1 MAIEGWTRRE
11 FFKRA
16 GAAGAVAIGGPVLL
30 SGCEQTGGGGEGGE
44 DALSAAR
51 SSNSIRIGIANEQPY
66 GFADEGGNTTG
77 EAPSVARAVFKAMG
91 IDETQASV
99 VPFDQLI
106 PGLNARQFDV
116 VSAGMFITPERC
128 QQAAFSIP
136 DYTALAALLVA
147 KGNPKGL
154 QDFADVA
161 EKKAKIA
168 VLSGAVEKGYAEG
181 AGVSGGQITTLDTQD
196 NMLRAVADK
205 RVDCAALTDISLQ
218 WLVKQN
224 PGQPVEVTESFTP
237 KDEKGEEVVSAGGF
251 VFRKGDASLR
261 ETFNGELRKLHE
273 SGEWVKIVEKF
284 GFGEAN
290 LPEPDATAETFCE
303 A

>member
-1 MAIEGWTRRE
+1 MVTQGWTRRD

-16 GAAGAVAIGGPVLL
+16 AAAGVVAVGGPAVLAA
-30 SGCEQTGGGGEGGE
+30 CQRTGGGEGE
-44 DALSAAR
+44 DALAAAR
-51 SSNSIRIGIANEQPY
+51 ESNSIRIGIANEQPY
-66 GFADEGGNTTG
+66 GFADEGGNVTG
-77 EAPSVARAVFKAMG
+77 EAPEVARAAFKAVG
-91 IDETQASV
+91 ISNVQASV

-128 QQAAFSIP
+128 KQAAFSIP

-147 KGNPKGL
+147 KGNPGGL
-154 QDFADVA
+154 RNFADVA
-161 EKKAKIA
+161 EKKSKIA

-181 AGVSGGQITTLDTQD
+181 AGVPEGQITTLDTQD
-196 NMLRAVADK
+196 NMLRAVADR

-237 KDEKGEEVVSAGGF
+237 KDEQGQEVVSAGGF
-251 VFRKGDASLR
+251 VFRQADNSLR
-261 ETFNGELRKLHE
+261 EAFNAELRELHE
-273 SGEWVKIVEKF
+273 SGEWVRIVEEF

-290 LPEPDATAETFCE
+290 LPEPDMTTESFCE